1 MIQVDRLIVGAGI
14 SGLLAALRART
25 RGESVVVVERASNPG
40 GLVAP
45 VTIAGIDIDAGA
57 EAFSTAGDSF
67 FQLITELGL
76 GDQVISPQRSDAR
89 IIASSTLRYVI
100 PHGVLGIPSSLDDP
114 ELNMIISPEGLHLA
128 RQLDSQPVAVS
139 EDMTVAELVSSR
151 LGPEFVDKLVDP
163 LCTGVYGSSAH
174 TLSTH
179 STIPSLMKA
188 LKDSGSLCSAA
199 QQLRTSGA
207 RPGSAVA
214 GIAGGLFTLVSELIW
229 MLEQRG
235 VRFFFDSEVKDI
247 NKQQEFWQCVTSS
260 EEFLSSELTIATG
273 IGSAAYI
280 LQGIEPSDG
289 CEMPEILET
298 HSVDIALV
306 FLLVE
311 SHDLDSAPLGSGA
324 LLTAQSGATAKA
336 ATHINAKWEWVQ
348 DELPPHHH
356 LIRLSYG
363 RDGAL
368 PEGDLIDLAR
378 QDLPVLFGIC
388 DATIHSTVVQHW
400 PGSLFQSS
408 AAAQKQ
414 CEQLARCATALGIE
428 LCGSYVSGNGLLGI
442 TRDHYQRMT
451 P

>member
-1 MIQVDRLIVGAGI
+1 MIQAERLIVGAGI

-40 GLVAP
+40 GLLAP
-45 VTIAGIDIDAGA
+45 VTIAGIDVDAGA
-57 EAFSTAGDSF
+57 EAFATAGDSF
-67 FQLITELGL
+67 FQLVTDLGL
-76 GDQVISPQRSDAR
+76 EDQVRSPQRSDAR
-89 IIASSTLRYVI
+89 IIASPTLRYVI

-114 ELNMIISPEGLHLA
+114 ELKMIISAEGLHRA
-128 RQLDSQPVAVS
+128 RHLDSQPVAVS
-139 EDMTVAELVSSR
+139 QDMTVAELVSSR

-163 LCTGVYGSSAH
+163 LCTGVHGSSAH
-174 TLSTH
+174 TLNAY
-179 STIPSLMKA
+179 STIPSL
-188 LKDSGSLCSAA
+188 LKTLSDTGSLCSAA
-199 QQLRTSGA
+199 QQLRTNGA

-214 GIAGGLFTLVSELIW
+214 GIAGGMFTLVTELIQV
-229 MLEQRG
+229 LEHRG

-247 NKQQEFWQCVTSS
+247 NTQDEVWHCVTSN
-260 EEFLSSELTIATG
+260 EEFLSAELTLATG
-273 IGSAAYI
+273 MSSAAHI
-280 LQGIEPSDG
+280 LQGIELHDG
-289 CEMPEILET
+289 CELPVMLET

-306 FLLVE
+306 ILLVE

-348 DELPPHHH
+348 EVLPPHHH

-368 PEGDLIDLAR
+368 PEGDLIELAHR
-378 QDLPVLFGIC
+378 DIPLVFGVS
-388 DATIHSTVVQHW
+388 DATIHSAVVQRW

-414 CEQLARCATALGIE
+414 CDQLAASATALGIE
-428 LCGSYVSGNGLLGI
+428 LCGSYISGNGLLGI